1 MKPLLNGVA
10 SYFMEIKSLLT
21 LPKDKRSKASAKEL
35 LKALEEAE
43 EQLGV
48 FVNSPNVIAYNAIYR
63 QVVKLCRQLEEGEID
78 IFNVEDKIK
87 FEMAHKFMTELTQYL
102 VALDEIRKRMTPD
115 EVKQV
120 ESTSEI
126 DGVREGLKNRK

>member
-1 MKPLLNGVA
+1 
-10 SYFMEIKSLLT
+10 MEIKSLLS

-115 EVKQV
+115 EVKKT
-120 ESTSEI
+120 EGTSEW
-126 DGVREGLKNRK
+126 DSAMEEVKTKLNGGNRN

>member
-1 MKPLLNGVA
+1 
-10 SYFMEIKSLLT
+10 MEIKSLLT
-21 LPKDKRSKASAKEL
+21 LPKDKRSKGSSKEL

-115 EVKQV
+115 EVKKT
-120 ESTSEI
+120 EGTSEW
-126 DGVREGLKNRK
+126 DSAMEEVKTKLNGGNRN